1 MRLFII
7 LKIKNKKMTKEKLYE
22 WIVPGLVLI
31 ILAGLLIY
39 YQSEKIKVLAG
50 FIGEG
55 YRQTSTTLTTA
66 INMTNT
72 GQAVASSTQV
82 IAANDSRRFARCYNT
97 STTGQP
103 LSFMLGSTATSSTL
117 LSGLIVFPVASTT
130 VATPD
135 RLELNEDNP
144 FTGAVYAYAQATGTA
159 MCVEN

>member
-1 MRLFII
+1 MSR
-7 LKIKNKKMTKEKLYE
+7 EKLYQ

-66 INMTNT
+66 VNMTTT

-82 IAANDSRRFARCYNT
+82 LAANDNRRFARCYNT
-97 STTGQP
+97 SSTGQP

-117 LSGLIVFPVASTT
+117 LSGLLVIPTASTT
-130 VATPD
+130 ASAPD
-135 RLELNEDNP
+135 RLELNNDNP
-144 FTGAVYAYAQATGTA
+144 FTGAIYAYGQATGTVS
-159 MCVEN
+159 CIEN